1 MEFANRLKRL
11 RKELKLTQEQLSH
24 ELNIARSTIS
34 GYETE
39 RKEPDYDT
47 LIYIANYFDV
57 SIDYILGRTNVKKY
71 PVEIVK
77 KDEAID
83 DIDNLSPESKEDLK
97 RYLELL
103 KIKDM
108 QECDSDGDEIKRAE

>member
-57 SIDYILGRTNVKKY
+57 SIDYILGRTNVRKY
-71 PVEIVK
+71 PVEIV

-108 QECDSDGDEIKRAE
+108 QERNSDCGEIKRSE